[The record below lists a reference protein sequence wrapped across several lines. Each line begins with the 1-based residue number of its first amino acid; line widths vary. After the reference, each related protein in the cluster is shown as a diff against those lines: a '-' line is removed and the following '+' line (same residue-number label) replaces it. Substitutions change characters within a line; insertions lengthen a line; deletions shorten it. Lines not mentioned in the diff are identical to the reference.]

1 MAIFFKYIQ
10 NIRREP
16 QRFGVDLKENET
28 IPKFIY
34 LQILFSFFFKME
46 IMANRLISVRNTF
59 ISNTILKLVKNQANT
74 KHTRG

>member
-46 IMANRLISVRNTF
+46 IMANRLISDDY
-59 ISNTILKLVKNQANT
+59 I
-74 KHTRG
+74 